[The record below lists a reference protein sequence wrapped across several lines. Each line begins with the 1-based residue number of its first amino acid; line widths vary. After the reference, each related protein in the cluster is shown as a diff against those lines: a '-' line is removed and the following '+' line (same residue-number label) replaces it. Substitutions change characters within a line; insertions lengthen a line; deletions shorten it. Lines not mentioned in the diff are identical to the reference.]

1 MRKVVLLALCLVMCM
16 TVITASAEVDL
27 KAMSVEELI
36 ELRNQIREEL
46 LLRWKPEV
54 ETLYSGRYNAGASLP
69 QGKYTLRFTGADSV
83 GSIVIYESENYYQN
97 ALIGYH
103 PIESSILYEK
113 HDISNGMT
121 IVISVENSNML
132 VVDGEFEVIAYEA
145 LAE

>member
-1 MRKVVLLALCLVMCM
+1 MRKIVLLTLCLVMCM
-16 TVITASAEVDL
+16 TVISASAEVDL
-27 KAMSVEELI
+27 KAMSIEELI

-83 GSIVIYESENYYQN
+83 GSIVIYESENSYQN

-113 HDISNGMT
+113 HGISNGMT

-132 VVDGEFEVIAYEA
+132 VIDGEFEVVAYEA
-145 LAE
+145 LAA